1 MVWQREFCHCSP
13 SNLHEPRTP
22 TPNVKPP
29 LALALTL
36 LIALGAVAAAAT
48 PDALTVAVYD
58 FAATDKTTPSY
69 AIKVTTFVTAELTQ
83 ETNLVMLARA
93 DLSQA
98 LSEQAFGIS
107 GLVSSDAAAKIGQL
121 TGAKVLVTGQVI
133 RTERNHV
140 VLLASIIGTETGRL
154 YAAKVEGD
162 ALRPMGLSTEL
173 SRRIAQTISAQA
185 TNLVATAGESRN
197 QRVARIVKSIKGKNR
212 PAVSFDIRW
221 ARDNSQ
227 RSATGEGELGALLL
241 QAGFTVVDAHSE
253 RKPDVEITGVQEYS
267 LGPKR
272 GDLFTCRAVFD
283 LKVQERRTGAI
294 LALDRAESSVT
305 DVTVPGALRTAQAD
319 AVDQLAERI
328 LPLLAQ

>member
-1 MVWQREFCHCSP
+1 MVWQREFCLCSP

-22 TPNVKPP
+22 TPNVKPT

-133 RTERNHV
+133 RTVGGHV
-140 VLLASIIGTETGRL
+140 VLVAASSG
-154 YAAKVEGD
+154 
-162 ALRPMGLSTEL
+162 
-173 SRRIAQTISAQA
+173 
-185 TNLVATAGESRN
+185 
-197 QRVARIVKSIKGKNR
+197 
-212 PAVSFDIRW
+212 
-221 ARDNSQ
+221 
-227 RSATGEGELGALLL
+227 
-241 QAGFTVVDAHSE
+241 
-253 RKPDVEITGVQEYS
+253 RKPDGS
-267 LGPKR
+267 MP
-272 GDLFTCRAVFD
+272 
-283 LKVQERRTGAI
+283 RRWKAMHSGRWAS
-294 LALDRAESSVT
+294 APS
-305 DVTVPGALRTAQAD
+305 
-319 AVDQLAERI
+319 
-328 LPLLAQ
+328 

>member
-1 MVWQREFCHCSP
+1 
-13 SNLHEPRTP
+13 
-22 TPNVKPP
+22 VKPP

-58 FAATDKTTPSY
+58 FAATDKTTASY
-69 AIKVTTFVTAELTQ
+69 ASKVTAFVTADLTL

-133 RTERNHV
+133 RTVGGHV
-140 VLLASIIGTETGRL
+140 VLVASIIGTETGRL

-185 TNLVATAGESRN
+185 TNLVAIAGESRN
-197 QRVARIVKSIKGKNR
+197 QRLARIVKSIKGKNR

-227 RSATGEGELGALLL
+227 RSVTGEGELGALLL